1 MHFQMAE
8 AGRGEEKGLR
18 FTHLGHLS
26 SILDIYPTKPRTTTI
41 NYKTSGAH
49 LQRLLTRNNL
59 HGKKPGVDPTQG
71 QSTSQEPQLRVAART
86 PHLFADQLA
95 TGSNGW

>member
-18 FTHLGHLS
+18 FTPPRPSVINSRHLS
-26 SILDIYPTKPRTTTI
+26 DETRTTTI

-86 PHLFADQLA
+86 PHLFEDQLA